1 MNKFIGVWKFNS
13 VATFDDDGNLIRMNA
28 EEYIDSPLNE
38 ENPEEIKHELEERK
52 RYTQTVFEVRADNKI
67 VSKMPIPEGISK
79 EEIDEAVA
87 SGEIA
92 LEGDMLVLEEK
103 EYELRGDDLY
113 MNSGIHGE
121 TLGEPVDPWVKLN
134 TDDGF
139 LELFTT
145 RFERV
150 K

>member
-1 MNKFIGVWKFNS
+1 MNKYTGVWKFNS
-13 VATFDDDGNLIRMNA
+13 MTTFDDDGKQVRMDA
-28 EEYIDSPLNE
+28 EAYINSPLDE
-38 ENPEEIKHELEERK
+38 ESPEEIKHELDERK
-52 RYTQTVFEVRADNKI
+52 RYTQMLLEVHDDHIAM
-67 VSKMPIPEGISK
+67 KMPLPEGVSQA
-79 EEIDEAVA
+79 EIDEAVA
-87 SGEIA
+87 SGEIRLA
-92 LEGDMLVLEEK
+92 DGMMLLEEK
-103 EYELRGDDLY
+103 ACEVRNGDLY
-113 MNSGIHGE
+113 INSNIQGE